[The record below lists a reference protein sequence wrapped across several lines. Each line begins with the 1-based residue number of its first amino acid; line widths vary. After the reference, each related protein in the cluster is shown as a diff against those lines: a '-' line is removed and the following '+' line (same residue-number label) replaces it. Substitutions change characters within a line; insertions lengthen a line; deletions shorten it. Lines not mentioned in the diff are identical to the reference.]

1 MGCCASVE
9 TTHVA
14 VKVEAKVLG
23 SHDGANVV
31 GSHDGNVDAR
41 PHLGMRLC
49 DEEEDTTISR
59 DVIAP
64 EEEDTFERTNALTRP
79 LAAAADMAVEEEA
92 TPLGRELPT
101 PSDGDS
107 GSSDSKRMAVI
118 ALSATAQL
126 SVNVVDH
133 EERDRDVPTI
143 AIGDSHGMTSAKRA
157 AKDHNAEHVRRLQ
170 QAGVSDDAIIRAEQG
185 GASFHQLE
193 PLPLSSGLR
202 VLQWNILA
210 DGMSNDGFLVEDV
223 LAVKDGERALEHPRD
238 ILAASDPLIALEAS
252 VQDPSIAAR
261 AVRNLQVV
269 VDWEARYARMKAIV
283 QLLQPDVIA
292 FEELDHMS
300 EMQSDLEGLG
310 YECSLGGRRYAP
322 MHAAGVPTSDPAA
335 YLEHL
340 RIGGVAFAPKHP
352 STCRKLATKRGAV
365 GADDDGCAVFWR
377 SEKLRATA
385 ISFIALPEEDAKR
398 QCGAVRVEL
407 LRLSDGCPLSVI
419 CAHLA
424 SGDKHKDEVMRL
436 FQVARNEGRPPAE
449 GSTAAAPGLADWLME
464 GTSDGHPVLL
474 CMDGNTAPDRTETE
488 TVWKLFRALPGVRSV
503 WDDHFSSG
511 GVGHRQGAL
520 RRQGDDGRCLGLG
533 FPVTTNKMRGP
544 LSEQK
549 RKVGEHMLRVIDH
562 IFYVG
567 EPLGRSEH
575 AWGPVTYA
583 TVAESHAHLLPS
595 ISCPSDHLPLVIDF
609 AFPAVPPAPAVAEPA
624 AEVVAPAAVAAPP
637 APEVIALAPAAAPPS
652 PAISDEVLAS
662 YKKAFSV
669 FDKDGSGAVCVSE
682 LNEILIELGHN
693 LSAEE
698 LDAMVKEVDAD
709 GSGEIG
715 FDQFCTCMQK
725 AMEGGAT
732 APKLAVMV
740 EENGLLSGLKNVFC
754 RLFDSGVGQG
764 QGATRATEST
774 GIYQMNYDS
783 QFGGPPQRAADPRQ
797 AV

>member
-1 MGCCASVE
+1 M
-9 TTHVA
+9 A
-14 VKVEAKVLG
+14 VKVEVK
-23 SHDGANVV
+23 VV

-64 EEEDTFERTNALTRP
+64 EEEDTFKRTNAPTRP
-79 LAAAADMAVEEEA
+79 LVAAADMAVVEA
-92 TPLGRELPT
+92 MPLGRELPT

-107 GSSDSKRMAVI
+107 DSSDSKRMAVI
-118 ALSATAQL
+118 ALSASAQL
-126 SVNVVDH
+126 SVNVVEH
-133 EERDRDVPTI
+133 EENRDVPAI
-143 AIGDSHGMTSAKRA
+143 AIADSHSMTSTKRA
-157 AKDHNAEHVRRLQ
+157 AKDHNAEHARRLQ
-170 QAGVSDDAIIRAEQG
+170 QAGVSDDAISRAEQG
-185 GASFHQLE
+185 GTSFHQLE

-202 VLQWNILA
+202 VLQWNLLA

-238 ILAASDPLIALEAS
+238 ILAASDPLLALEAS

-261 AVRNLQVV
+261 AVRNLQVL

-310 YECSLGGRRYAP
+310 YECTLGGRRYAP

-340 RIGGVAFAPKHP
+340 QVGGVAFAPKYP

-424 SGDKHKDEVMRL
+424 SGDKHKDEAVRL
-436 FQVARNEGRPPAE
+436 FQVARNEGRPPEE

-464 GTSDGHPVLL
+464 GASDGHPVLL

-488 TVWKLFRALPGVRSV
+488 TVWKLLRALPGVRSV
-503 WDDHFSSG
+503 WDDHFSSV

-520 RRQGDDGRCLGLG
+520 RRQGVDGRCLGFG

-549 RKVGEHMLRVIDH
+549 RKVGEHMLQVIDH

-583 TVAESHAHLLPS
+583 TVAESYAHLLPS

-609 AFPAVPPAPAVAEPA
+609 AFPA
-624 AEVVAPAAVAAPP
+624 
-637 APEVIALAPAAAPPS
+637 IDISTHKDRSQHPPS
-652 PAISDEVLAS
+652 P
-662 YKKAFSV
+662 
-669 FDKDGSGAVCVSE
+669 
-682 LNEILIELGHN
+682 
-693 LSAEE
+693 
-698 LDAMVKEVDAD
+698 
-709 GSGEIG
+709 
-715 FDQFCTCMQK
+715 T
-725 AMEGGAT
+725 
-732 APKLAVMV
+732 
-740 EENGLLSGLKNVFC
+740 
-754 RLFDSGVGQG
+754 
-764 QGATRATEST
+764 
-774 GIYQMNYDS
+774 
-783 QFGGPPQRAADPRQ
+783 
-797 AV
+797 

>member
-1 MGCCASVE
+1 M
-9 TTHVA
+9 A
-14 VKVEAKVLG
+14 VKVEVK
-23 SHDGANVV
+23 VV

-59 DVIAP
+59 EVIAP
-64 EEEDTFERTNALTRP
+64 EEEDTFERTNAPTRP
-79 LAAAADMAVEEEA
+79 LVAAADMAVVEA
-92 TPLGRELPT
+92 MPLGRELPT

-107 GSSDSKRMAVI
+107 DSSDSKRMAVI
-118 ALSATAQL
+118 ALSASAQL
-126 SVNVVDH
+126 SVNVVEH
-133 EERDRDVPTI
+133 EENRDVPAI
-143 AIGDSHGMTSAKRA
+143 AIADSHSMTSAKRA
-157 AKDHNAEHVRRLQ
+157 AKDHNAEHARRLQ
-170 QAGVSDDAIIRAEQG
+170 QAGVSDDAISRAEQG
-185 GASFHQLE
+185 GTSFHQLE

-202 VLQWNILA
+202 VLQWNLLA

-238 ILAASDPLIALEAS
+238 ILAASDPLLALEAS

-261 AVRNLQVV
+261 AVRNLQVL

-310 YECSLGGRRYAP
+310 YECTLGGRRYAP

-340 RIGGVAFAPKHP
+340 QIGGVAFAPKYP

-385 ISFIALPEEDAKR
+385 ISFIALPEEDVKR

-424 SGDKHKDEVMRL
+424 SGDKHKDEAVRL
-436 FQVARNEGRPPAE
+436 FQVARKEGRPPEE

-464 GTSDGHPVLL
+464 GTSDGRPVLL

-488 TVWKLFRALPGVRSV
+488 TVWKLLRALPGVRSV
-503 WDDHFSSG
+503 WDDHFSSV

-520 RRQGDDGRCLGLG
+520 RRQGVDGRCLGFG

-549 RKVGEHMLRVIDH
+549 RKVGEHMLQVIDH

-583 TVAESHAHLLPS
+583 TVAESYAHLLPS

-609 AFPAVPPAPAVAEPA
+609 AFPAIDISTHKDRSQHPPT
-624 AEVVAPAAVAAPP
+624 
-637 APEVIALAPAAAPPS
+637 
-652 PAISDEVLAS
+652 
-662 YKKAFSV
+662 K
-669 FDKDGSGAVCVSE
+669 
-682 LNEILIELGHN
+682 
-693 LSAEE
+693 
-698 LDAMVKEVDAD
+698 
-709 GSGEIG
+709 
-715 FDQFCTCMQK
+715 
-725 AMEGGAT
+725 
-732 APKLAVMV
+732 
-740 EENGLLSGLKNVFC
+740 
-754 RLFDSGVGQG
+754 
-764 QGATRATEST
+764 
-774 GIYQMNYDS
+774 
-783 QFGGPPQRAADPRQ
+783 QRNT
-797 AV
+797 

>member
-1 MGCCASVE
+1 M
-9 TTHVA
+9 A
-14 VKVEAKVLG
+14 VKVEVK
-23 SHDGANVV
+23 VV

-64 EEEDTFERTNALTRP
+64 EEEDTFKRTNAPTRP
-79 LAAAADMAVEEEA
+79 LVAAADMAVVEA
-92 TPLGRELPT
+92 MPLGRELPT

-107 GSSDSKRMAVI
+107 DSSDSKRMAVI
-118 ALSATAQL
+118 ALSASAQL
-126 SVNVVDH
+126 SVNVVEH
-133 EERDRDVPTI
+133 EENRDVPAI
-143 AIGDSHGMTSAKRA
+143 AIADSHSMTSTKRA
-157 AKDHNAEHVRRLQ
+157 AKDHNAEHARRLQ
-170 QAGVSDDAIIRAEQG
+170 QAGVSDDAISRAEQG
-185 GASFHQLE
+185 GTSFHQLE

-238 ILAASDPLIALEAS
+238 ILAASDPLLALEAS

-310 YECSLGGRRYAP
+310 YECTLGGRRYAP

-340 RIGGVAFAPKHP
+340 QVGGVAFAPKYP

-419 CAHLA
+419 FAHLA
-424 SGDKHKDEVMRL
+424 RGDKHKDEAVRL
-436 FQVARNEGRPPAE
+436 FQVARNDGGPPEE

-464 GTSDGHPVLL
+464 GASDGHPVLL

-488 TVWKLFRALPGVRSV
+488 TVWKLLRALPGVRSV
-503 WDDHFSSG
+503 WDDHFSSV

-520 RRQGDDGRCLGLG
+520 RRQGVDGRCLGFG

-549 RKVGEHMLRVIDH
+549 RKVGEHMLQVIDH

-583 TVAESHAHLLPS
+583 TVAESYAHLLPS

-609 AFPAVPPAPAVAEPA
+609 AFPAIDISTHKALSSHFELR
-624 AEVVAPAAVAAPP
+624 
-637 APEVIALAPAAAPPS
+637 PE
-652 PAISDEVLAS
+652 
-662 YKKAFSV
+662 
-669 FDKDGSGAVCVSE
+669 
-682 LNEILIELGHN
+682 
-693 LSAEE
+693 
-698 LDAMVKEVDAD
+698 
-709 GSGEIG
+709 
-715 FDQFCTCMQK
+715 
-725 AMEGGAT
+725 
-732 APKLAVMV
+732 
-740 EENGLLSGLKNVFC
+740 
-754 RLFDSGVGQG
+754 
-764 QGATRATEST
+764 
-774 GIYQMNYDS
+774 
-783 QFGGPPQRAADPRQ
+783 
-797 AV
+797 

>member
-9 TTHVA
+9 ETHVA
-14 VKVEAKVLG
+14 VKVEVK
-23 SHDGANVV
+23 VV

-64 EEEDTFERTNALTRP
+64 EEEDTFKRTNAPTRP
-79 LAAAADMAVEEEA
+79 LVAAADMAVVEA
-92 TPLGRELPT
+92 MPLGRELPT

-107 GSSDSKRMAVI
+107 DSSDSKRMAVI
-118 ALSATAQL
+118 ALSASAQL
-126 SVNVVDH
+126 SVNVVEH
-133 EERDRDVPTI
+133 EENRDVPAI
-143 AIGDSHGMTSAKRA
+143 AIADSHSMTSTKRA
-157 AKDHNAEHVRRLQ
+157 AKDHNAEHARRLQ
-170 QAGVSDDAIIRAEQG
+170 QAGVSDDAISRAEQG
-185 GASFHQLE
+185 GTSFHQLE

-202 VLQWNILA
+202 VLQWNLLA

-238 ILAASDPLIALEAS
+238 ILAASDPLLALEAS

-261 AVRNLQVV
+261 AVRNLQVL

-310 YECSLGGRRYAP
+310 YECTLGGRRYAP

-340 RIGGVAFAPKHP
+340 QVGGVAFAPKYP

-424 SGDKHKDEVMRL
+424 SGDKHKDEAARL
-436 FQVARNEGRPPAE
+436 FQVARNEGRPPEE

-464 GTSDGHPVLL
+464 GASDGHPVLL

-488 TVWKLFRALPGVRSV
+488 TVWKLLRALPGVRSV
-503 WDDHFSSG
+503 WDDHFSSV

-520 RRQGDDGRCLGLG
+520 RRQGVDGRCLGFG

-549 RKVGEHMLRVIDH
+549 RKVGEHMLQVIDH

-583 TVAESHAHLLPS
+583 TVAESYAHLLPS

-609 AFPAVPPAPAVAEPA
+609 AFPAIDISTHKDRSQHPP
-624 AEVVAPAAVAAPP
+624 
-637 APEVIALAPAAAPPS
+637 
-652 PAISDEVLAS
+652 
-662 YKKAFSV
+662 
-669 FDKDGSGAVCVSE
+669 
-682 LNEILIELGHN
+682 
-693 LSAEE
+693 
-698 LDAMVKEVDAD
+698 
-709 GSGEIG
+709 
-715 FDQFCTCMQK
+715 T
-725 AMEGGAT
+725 
-732 APKLAVMV
+732 
-740 EENGLLSGLKNVFC
+740 
-754 RLFDSGVGQG
+754 
-764 QGATRATEST
+764 
-774 GIYQMNYDS
+774 
-783 QFGGPPQRAADPRQ
+783 
-797 AV
+797 